1 MLEWNVHPL
10 IALVHMDS
18 NAHIPRHRKPRSS
31 PRNTLLS
38 TGVAGG
44 VLTTLAVTG
53 ASAPVAAESTTE
65 SKAADTLEMPTLGE
79 LVSTG
84 NAEAVYAT
92 QSIAVHYE
100 LEAERSEAA
109 GNAQKAAAK
118 AKKAEEAKKK
128 AAAERKAAAEAA
140 AAEREAEERSARSAS
155 ERQAPDSPT
164 TTTST
169 PSAPS
174 SGSAAAVVE
183 FAKAQVG
190 KAYVLGSTG
199 PNAYDCSGLTTAALK
214 QAGISLPRTSQAQ
227 STAGTEVGLGNLQ
240 PGDVLYWGGK
250 GSATHVAIYVGGGKY
265 VGAQN
270 PSSGVAEH
278 PLNWGGSPSGAVRF
292 L

>member
-1 MLEWNVHPL
+1 MLEWNVLLL
-10 IALVHMDS
+10 IALVDMSS
-18 NAHIPRHRKPRSS
+18 NAHIPRHRKPRNSS
-31 PRNTLLS
+31 RNSLLS

-53 ASAPVAAESTTE
+53 ASAPVSAESSTE
-65 SKAADTLEMPTLGE
+65 TKAADTTEMPTLGT
-79 LVSTG
+79 LVSSG
-84 NAEAVYAT
+84 NNEAVYAT

-100 LEAERSEAA
+100 LEAERADAA
-109 GNAQKAAAK
+109 GKAQKAAAE

-128 AAAERKAAAEAA
+128 AAAERRAAAEAA
-140 AAEREAEERSARSAS
+140 AAEREAAEQRSARSAP
-155 ERQAPDSPT
+155 ERTAPDAPSAE
-164 TTTST
+164 
-169 PSAPS
+169 PSAPV
-174 SGSAAAVVE
+174 SGSAAAVVQ

-190 KAYVLGSTG
+190 KAYVMGATG

-214 QAGISLPRTSQAQ
+214 QAGVSLPRTSQAQ
-227 STAGTEVGLGNLQ
+227 STAGTEVGLSNLQ

-278 PLNWGGSPSGAVRF
+278 PLNWGGTPSGAVRF